1 MNNLEMNDAEIK
13 IQHKILKEVVWKDLV
28 PLKQLDVYSE
38 LLLSLPWL
46 LVSLG
51 LAYFEWYIASLF
63 CSFMF
68 FLTGLRQVHNAF
80 HFALGISREKTHW
93 AMFIL
98 SVLML
103 GSMHAV
109 QINHLRHHQH
119 CMQDEDVEAK
129 SARMKWWQALL
140 FGPIFPLMLH
150 KKAFEV
156 GTSTQRKWMTAE
168 LIANFILVV
177 TVFFVLD
184 LFLIESTV
192 LKYHVIAMFVGQC
205 MTAFFAVWTVHH
217 DTEDHVYMART
228 VRNEFKRVVTYNMF
242 YHVEHHLF
250 PAVPTRHLHILAK
263 RLDQYD
269 PSVEIREVF

>member
-1 MNNLEMNDAEIK
+1 MNIHQRL
-13 IQHKILKEVVWKDLV
+13 LKEVHWKDLV
-28 PLKQLDVYSE
+28 QLNPKDVWSE
-38 LLLSLPWL
+38 LLISLPWL
-46 LVSLG
+46 LLSL
-51 LAYFEWYIASLF
+51 LFAQQTWYVPALF

-80 HFALGISREKTHW
+80 HFALGISRKNTHW

-98 SVLML
+98 SILML

-129 SARMKWWQALL
+129 SAKMKWWQALL
-140 FGPIFPLMLH
+140 FGPIFPVMLH
-150 KKAFEV
+150 KKAFEM
-156 GTSTQRKWMTAE
+156 GTATQRKWMIAE
-168 LIANFILVV
+168 LFANIIVLIAVFI
-177 TVFFVLD
+177 VLD
-184 LFLIESTV
+184 ITV
-192 LKYHVIAMFVGQC
+192 LKYHFIAMLIGQC

-263 RLDQYD
+263 RLDEYD

>member
-1 MNNLEMNDAEIK
+1 MN
-13 IQHKILKEVVWKDLV
+13 IQQQLLKEVPWQDLMRLNKKDV
-28 PLKQLDVYSE
+28 VTE
-38 LLLSLPWL
+38 LLISMPWL
-46 LVSLG
+46 IISMF
-51 LAYFEWYIASLF
+51 LAYHTWYLAAMF

-80 HFALGISREKTHW
+80 HFALGLSKPLTHW
-93 AMFIL
+93 VMFIL

-119 CMQDEDVEAK
+119 CMQDEDIEAK
-129 SARMKWWQALL
+129 SAQMKWWQAFL

-156 GTSTQRKWMTAE
+156 GTKTQRKWMTAE
-168 LIANFILVV
+168 LLANVVFITLV
-177 TVFFVLD
+177 FAVLD
-184 LFLIESTV
+184 ITV
-192 LKYHVIAMFVGQC
+192 LKYHVLVMLIGQC

-217 DTEDHVYMART
+217 DTEDHIYMART

-250 PAVPTRHLHILAK
+250 PAVPTRKLHILAK
-263 RLDQYD
+263 RLDEHD
-269 PSVEIREVF
+269 PTVEIRSVF

>member
-1 MNNLEMNDAEIK
+1 MNTH
-13 IQHKILKEVVWKDLV
+13 QHLLQQVAWKDLV
-28 PLKQLDVYSE
+28 KLNKKDIYSE
-38 LLLSLPWL
+38 LLISLPWL
-46 LVSLG
+46 MVSL
-51 LAYFEWYIASLF
+51 LFAYQQWYPIALF

-80 HFALGISREKTHW
+80 HFALGISRKLTHW

-98 SVLML
+98 SILML

-119 CMQDEDVEAK
+119 CMQDEDIEAK
-129 SARMKWWQALL
+129 SAKMKWWQAFV
-140 FGPIFPLMLH
+140 FGPVFPLMLH

-156 GTSTQRKWMTAE
+156 GTKTQRQWMSAE
-168 LIANFILVV
+168 LLANVIFLILV
-177 TVFFVLD
+177 FGFLD
-184 LFLIESTV
+184 ITI
-192 LKYHVIAMFVGQC
+192 LKYHICAMLIGQC

-217 DTEDHVYMART
+217 DTEDHIYMART

-263 RLDQYD
+263 RLDEHD
-269 PSVEIREVF
+269 PSVEIRSVF

>member
-1 MNNLEMNDAEIK
+1 MT
-13 IQHKILKEVVWKDLV
+13 IQQKLLKEIQWQDLV
-28 PLKQLDVYSE
+28 ELKQKDVYSE
-38 LLLSLPWL
+38 LLISVPWL
-46 LVSLG
+46 IVSFIFAL
-51 LAYFEWYIASLF
+51 LAWYPMALF

-80 HFALGISREKTHW
+80 HFALGLAKTSTHW
-93 AMFIL
+93 VMFIL
-98 SVLML
+98 SIIML

-109 QINHLRHHQH
+109 QINHLRPHQH

-129 SARMKWWQALL
+129 SAKMKWWKAFL

-156 GTSTQRKWMTAE
+156 GTKKQKKWMIAE
-168 LIANFILVV
+168 LLANVIFIILV
-177 TVFFVLD
+177 FGVLD
-184 LFLIESTV
+184 IAV
-192 LKYHVIAMFVGQC
+192 LKYHIYAMLIGQC

-217 DTEDHVYMART
+217 GTEDHVYMART

-250 PAVPTRHLHILAK
+250 PAVPTRKLHILAK
-263 RLDQYD
+263 RLDDYD
-269 PSVEIREVF
+269 PTVEIRSVF